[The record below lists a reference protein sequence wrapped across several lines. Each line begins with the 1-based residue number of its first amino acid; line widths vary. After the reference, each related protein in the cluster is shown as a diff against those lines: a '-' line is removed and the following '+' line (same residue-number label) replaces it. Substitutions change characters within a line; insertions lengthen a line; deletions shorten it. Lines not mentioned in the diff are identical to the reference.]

1 MSQVIHEYRNDNRTA
16 TVRLTSE
23 GFEVDLAEDN
33 VIIET
38 RQVHN
43 HSESYA
49 EDVAD
54 NYVLGV
60 FDAKKKEKEGSFYGY
75 RERTDNYYP
84 GDD

>member
-1 MSQVIHEYRNDNRTA
+1 MSQVIHEYRNENRTA

-23 GFEVDLAEDN
+23 GFEVDLAKDN

-43 HSESYA
+43 DSESYA

-54 NYVLGV
+54 NYVLGL
-60 FDAKKKEKEGSFYGY
+60 FEAKEKDGSFYGY
-75 RERTDNYYP
+75 NEKNDNFYP
-84 GDD
+84 GLDD

>member
-23 GFEVDLAEDN
+23 GFEVDLAKDN

-75 RERTDNYYP
+75 RERTDNNYP